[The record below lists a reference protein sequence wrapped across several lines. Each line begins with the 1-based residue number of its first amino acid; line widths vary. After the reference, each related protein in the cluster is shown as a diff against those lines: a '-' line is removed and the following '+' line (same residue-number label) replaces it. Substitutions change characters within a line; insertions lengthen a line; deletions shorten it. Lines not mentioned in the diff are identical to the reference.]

1 MNELATV
8 GLHSSLSLG
17 QRAGVRAGGADA
29 PQQLAREFDAM
40 VWRLLWRTTSAP
52 GAAAG
57 KSTLASPLADLVLP
71 QIAAQHSA
79 GFGAMVLNTLGEAQ
93 HPHHPRSK

>member
-17 QRAGVRAGGADA
+17 EREGVRGSAAEA
-29 PQQLAREFDAM
+29 PVQLAREFDAM
-40 VWRLLWRTTSAP
+40 VFRLLWRTASAP
-52 GAAAG
+52 GIAG
-57 KSTLASPLADLVLP
+57 SKSAPVSSLADLYLP

-79 GFGAMVLNTLGEAQ
+79 GFGAMVLAALARGQ
-93 HPHHPRSK
+93 DPHNPRSN